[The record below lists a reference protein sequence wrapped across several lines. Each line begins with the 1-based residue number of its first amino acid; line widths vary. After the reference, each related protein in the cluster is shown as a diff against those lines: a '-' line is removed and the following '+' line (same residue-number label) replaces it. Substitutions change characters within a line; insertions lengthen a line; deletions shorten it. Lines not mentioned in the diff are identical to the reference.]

1 MASSI
6 GGGMNWTLDASPEIL
21 LESERYAGPWGGID
35 GEEHHDEDSLLAS
48 GTVHAMTSMPPSF
61 SFGTSPHDRHE
72 ETPTPSYGRRPKTRR
87 RTRDDD
93 ELGDD
98 EEATSARPLLG
109 DYESD
114 ESDGE

>member
-1 MASSI
+1 
-6 GGGMNWTLDASPEIL
+6 
-21 LESERYAGPWGGID
+21 
-35 GEEHHDEDSLLAS
+35 
-48 GTVHAMTSMPPSF
+48 MTSMPPSF
-61 SFGTSPHDRHE
+61 SFGTSPRDRHE

-109 DYESD
+109 DYDSD
-114 ESDGE
+114 ESE